1 MFERGEAFPNIAC
14 HLFGNGMFTS
24 SRPGIYVNFFGDS
37 PGASFQFK
45 AEKFRKDP
53 AVVLAAVQRKPEAE
67 RNVGPLS
74 DMSMGQ
80 YL

>member
-1 MFERGEAFPNIAC
+1 
-14 HLFGNGMFTS
+14 MFTS